1 VEEIENAYIEAW
13 RLGLKAIA
21 VYRDGS
27 KRTQPLNTG
36 RDEEKKAEVVAPVK
50 RPLRRRL
57 PDERPA
63 LTHKF
68 SIGGHEGY
76 ITVGL
81 FEDGSP
87 GELFVRMAKEGSV
100 ISGLMDS
107 FATAV
112 SIMLQYGVPLKVM
125 VNKFSHSR
133 FEPSGFTNNP
143 DIPHAKSVMDY
154 IFRWLSLKFEGGH
167 VAQPEVQLPGLDR
180 TEPATPAPKAGGEP
194 PRPGEGAPAE
204 GAGNGSNGNGHT
216 KAQVR
221 DHEKVVFQLQSDAPP
236 CSECGS
242 VMVRNGSCYRCINC
256 GSTSGCS

>member
-1 VEEIENAYIEAW
+1 M
-13 RLGLKAIA
+13 
-21 VYRDGS
+21 
-27 KRTQPLNTG
+27 
-36 RDEEKKAEVVAPVK
+36 
-50 RPLRRRL
+50 
-57 PDERPA
+57 
-63 LTHKF
+63 
-68 SIGGHEGY
+68 
-76 ITVGL
+76 GL

-125 VNKFSHSR
+125 VNKFSHTR

-154 IFRWLSLKFEGGH
+154 IFRWLATKFEKLIMPEGH
-167 VAQPEVQLPGLDR
+167 DDEENGKGDF
-180 TEPATPAPKAGGEP
+180 PAMTVGEAEQIAPLSEQV
-194 PRPGEGAPAE
+194 EAE
-204 GAGNGSNGNGHT
+204 ARGVLQDEHGNGNGNGYT
-216 KAQVR
+216 GERSMRESEKA
-221 DHEKVVFQLQSDAPP
+221 VFRLQSDAPP
-236 CSECGS
+236 CAECGS